1 MEKLHAKHALG
12 VGEVIKVK
20 ASTLLIDDDDPK
32 NIRLCLKDGVRGV
45 WFNPM
50 DPERLLDDILLLK

>member
-1 MEKLHAKHALG
+1 MVEKLHAKHALG

-20 ASTLLIDDDDPK
+20 ASTLLIDDDPK

-50 DPERLLDDILLLK
+50 DLERLLDDILLLK

>member
-1 MEKLHAKHALG
+1 MVEKLHAKPALG
-12 VGEVIKVK
+12 VGDVIK
-20 ASTLLIDDDDPK
+20 ASTLLIDDDPK

-50 DPERLLDDILLLK
+50 DLERLLDDILSLK